1 MMDPTKQLAGSC
13 RAVSMS
19 TSMWVTVA
27 AIRSDR
33 SPVCRRS
40 LCCCFAP
47 DSDGRGLLFLDLKI
61 RFLFWRNWKYLNLFV
76 ECTCLDDIV
85 NMFNSQHA

>member
-1 MMDPTKQLAGSC
+1 MMDPTKQLVGSC

-19 TSMWVTVA
+19 ASMLGTMA
-27 AIRSDR
+27 AIRSGR

-47 DSDGRGLLFLDLKI
+47 DSDGHGLLFLDLKI
-61 RFLFWRNWKYLNLFV
+61 YDNIFECFRRKDLSIGSTVNITNLV
-76 ECTCLDDIV
+76 
-85 NMFNSQHA
+85 